1 VTDLGGRRVAFG
13 PFVFD
18 LEAREL
24 KRDGADARLQAQP
37 AQVLAVLVQRAG
49 TVVTREEL
57 RAAVWGDD
65 THVDFDKGLNFAI
78 AQVRAALR
86 DSAETPRFVRTH
98 PKRGYEFIAPVR
110 ELPDAHQDDAMAEPL
125 VERPQPGSSRRAMVA
140 VLAAAVLAMGL
151 AVTAGH
157 SWRAARLADR
167 ERQRTIAVVPFD
179 NETGQPAMDRY
190 ARDLSDLLVAQLT
203 TSTDGRY
210 RIIGNAAILRR
221 PRAERD
227 IREIGRALHAG
238 FIVIGQVQEADG
250 RPRILAHLIR
260 LPEQTHVSVVRVER
274 RDTTV
279 LPDESELARQITSQF
294 VRRLAEGVP
303 LTVAAAHLLP

>member
-1 VTDLGGRRVAFG
+1 VAFG

-18 LEAREL
+18 LDAREL
-24 KRDGADARLQAQP
+24 RRDDVDVRLQAQP
-37 AQVLAVLVQRAG
+37 GQVLAMLVQRAG
-49 TVVTREEL
+49 AVVTRDEL
-57 RAAVWGDD
+57 CAAVWGDD

-110 ELPDAHQDDAMAEPL
+110 ELPAAHSEAAVAAP
-125 VERPQPGSSRRAMVA
+125 VAERPHPESPRRAVVA

-151 AVTAGH
+151 AVTAAR
-157 SWRAARLADR
+157 SWQAARVADR

-179 NETGQPAMDRY
+179 NETGRPAMDRY

-227 IREIGRALHAG
+227 LREIGRSLHAG
-238 FIVIGQVQEADG
+238 FIVMGQVQEADG

-260 LPEQTHVSVVRVER
+260 LPEQTHLSVVRVER
-274 RDTTV
+274 RDTTAP
-279 LPDESELARQITSQF
+279 PDESELARQITGQF
-294 VRRLAEGVP
+294 VQKLSEGVP
-303 LTVAAAHLLP
+303 LTVATSHLLP